1 MMRSPK
7 AEVCPLTWCT
17 LPRSHLD
24 VYVVCND
31 QSRRWDTNAREC
43 LFLESYTDGAL
54 RHCSSELITHSI
66 PTDISIA
73 VNNGSCQSRMVVLK

>member
-1 MMRSPK
+1 MTRSPE
-7 AEVCPLTWCT
+7 AEVSPLTWCT

-43 LFLESYTDGAL
+43 LLLESCTDGAF
-54 RHCSSELITHSI
+54 RRGGSELASHLFRTH
-66 PTDISIA
+66 ISIA
-73 VNNGSCQSRMVVLK
+73 VNRGSCQSRIVVLK